1 MVHLQGANKNDKR
14 KGDGSS
20 FASNDS
26 SSSRGFTMELQNRGS
41 SRSSISGDSVNSQIE
56 VNEGDDLENRPK
68 SKEIVDAPEGTTN
81 STAVLDQIPTDA
93 LQESLT
99 PTDPLC
105 SATVA
110 SVPLRLKSF
119 VLVSD
124 EQTKKE
130 GKTIPVTL
138 SEAPLSPT
146 KRRDMA
152 SKSLSNFFRRKKANI
167 TAEDNG
173 IV

>member
-1 MVHLQGANKNDKR
+1 
-14 KGDGSS
+14 
-20 FASNDS
+20 
-26 SSSRGFTMELQNRGS
+26 MELQTRGS

-68 SKEIVDAPEGTTN
+68 SKEIVDAP
-81 STAVLDQIPTDA
+81 
-93 LQESLT
+93 
-99 PTDPLC
+99 
-105 SATVA
+105 
-110 SVPLRLKSF
+110 
-119 VLVSD
+119 
-124 EQTKKE
+124 E

>member
-26 SSSRGFTMELQNRGS
+26 SSSRGFTMELQTRGS

-68 SKEIVDAPEGTTN
+68 SKEIVDAP
-81 STAVLDQIPTDA
+81 
-93 LQESLT
+93 
-99 PTDPLC
+99 
-105 SATVA
+105 
-110 SVPLRLKSF
+110 
-119 VLVSD
+119 
-124 EQTKKE
+124 E